1 MEGMGFD
8 GGFFETNHGMGG
20 THNQKPGLML
30 NQFKVNNKKI
40 ILVSLYLTLNR
51 LHTLFMFL
59 FVVHIGDLQNF
70 WERGR
75 ALYGGLSIL
84 WGDLITP

>member
-1 MEGMGFD
+1 
-8 GGFFETNHGMGG
+8 
-20 THNQKPGLML
+20 
-30 NQFKVNNKKI
+30 
-40 ILVSLYLTLNR
+40 
-51 LHTLFMFL
+51 MFL

-84 WGDLITP
+84 WGGLNNPLETMKGSTTKEFMSLNVGKQKLLTKTLS